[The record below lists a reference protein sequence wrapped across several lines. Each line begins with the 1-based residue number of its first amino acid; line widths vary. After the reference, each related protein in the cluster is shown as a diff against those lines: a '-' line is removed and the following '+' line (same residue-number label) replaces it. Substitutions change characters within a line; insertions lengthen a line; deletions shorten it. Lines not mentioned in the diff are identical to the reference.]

1 MMHNTFDKLLE
12 RCSYPKNDV
21 VAFRNRGKYAIFS
34 NFYPF
39 AFEAGGVTF
48 HSVEQY
54 YHWRRLES
62 APKYQ
67 ATMLSF
73 EGEKHAW
80 KCFNYSRNRW
90 VKQAIEPDLEKRIAY
105 MREGLRYKLQ
115 YCEGFKDA
123 LLTTGGKTIAELNQ
137 TSKPNDIWAVDKTP
151 DGYEGS
157 NILGKLLMELR
168 DPTACKL

>member
-1 MMHNTFDKLLE
+1 MMTEDFDKLQG
-12 RCSYPKNDV
+12 RCTYPKKDV
-21 VAFRNRGKYAIFS
+21 IAFKNKGKYAVFS

-39 AFEAGGVTF
+39 TFTVDGVTF

-54 YHWRRLES
+54 YHWRRLEG

-67 ATMLSF
+67 AKMLSY

-90 VKQAIEPDLEKRIAY
+90 VKPAIESDLEKRIAY
-105 MREGLRYKLQ
+105 MREGLR
-115 YCEGFKDA
+115 FKA
-123 LLTTGGKTIAELNQ
+123 EQCAEFREMLLSTKGKTIAELNQ
-137 TSKPNDIWAVDKTP
+137 ARTPNDIWAVNKTP

-157 NILGKLLMELR
+157 NILGKLLMEVREEL
-168 DPTACKL
+168 

>member
-1 MMHNTFDKLLE
+1 MELTTDKLLA
-12 RCSYPKNDV
+12 RCTYAKSDT

-39 AFEAGGVTF
+39 TFSAEGQTF

-54 YHWRRLES
+54 YHWRRLKG

-73 EGEKHAW
+73 DGEKHAW

-90 VKQAIEPDLEKRIAY
+90 VKQVIEADLRKRITY
-105 MREGLRYKLQ
+105 MREGLQYKLK
-115 YCEGFKDA
+115 YCEGFKET
-123 LLTTGGKTIAELNQ
+123 LLKTGDKVIAELNQ
-137 TSKPNDIWAVDKTP
+137 TSKPDDIWATNKTEY
-151 DGYEGS
+151 GYEGS
-157 NILGKLLMELR
+157 NILGKLLMEAR
-168 DPTACKL
+168 KVKSEE

>member
-1 MMHNTFDKLLE
+1 MMTEDLDKLQE
-12 RCSYPKNDV
+12 RCSYPKKDMI
-21 VAFRNRGKYAIFS
+21 AFKNRGKYAVFS

-39 AFEAGGVTF
+39 TFTANGVTF

-54 YHWRRLES
+54 YHWRRLEG

-90 VKQAIEPDLEKRIAY
+90 VKQAIESDLEKRIAY
-105 MREGLRYKLQ
+105 MREGLRLKAKH
-115 YCEGFKDA
+115 CAEFREM
-123 LLTTGGKTIAELNQ
+123 LLGSKGKAIAEINQ
-137 TSKPNDIWAVDKTP
+137 TKQKDDIWAVNKTV

-168 DPTACKL
+168 EELMVNG

>member
-1 MMHNTFDKLLE
+1 MMTEDFDKLQG
-12 RCSYPKNDV
+12 RCTYPKKDV
-21 VAFRNRGKYAIFS
+21 IAFKNKGKYAVFS

-39 AFEAGGVTF
+39 TFTVDGVTF

-54 YHWRRLES
+54 YHWRRLEG

-90 VKQAIEPDLEKRIAY
+90 VKQAIESDLEKRIAY
-105 MREGLRYKLQ
+105 MREGLR
-115 YCEGFKDA
+115 FKA
-123 LLTTGGKTIAELNQ
+123 EQCAEFREMLLSTKGKTIAELNQ
-137 TSKPNDIWAVDKTP
+137 THLPNDIWAVNKT
-151 DGYEGS
+151 DEGYEGS
-157 NILGKLLMELR
+157 NILGKLLMEVREEL
-168 DPTACKL
+168 